1 MTKEDYM
8 QLSKE
13 RLAELLAERDA
24 AQNVLRNIPL
34 QTWQNPCTDPAYPC
48 TNPQMDCINCPRRG
62 GGTHSITNSNI
73 K

>member
-34 QTWQNPCTDPAYPC
+34 NPCADPNYPC
-48 TNPQMDCINCPRRG
+48 TNPHMDCINCPRRG
-62 GGTHSITNSNI
+62 GGTYSITNSNI

>member
-13 RLAELLAERDA
+13 RLAELLAERDSA
-24 AQNVLRNIPL
+24 ENVLRNIPL
-34 QTWQNPCTDPAYPC
+34 QTWQNPCADPNYPC
-48 TNPQMDCINCPRRG
+48 TNPQMDCINCPRKG
-62 GGTHSITNSNI
+62 SGTYSITISNI